1 MPFLTLE
8 DPNAKIKGSR
18 DPLGAQPVW
27 SRFARHVV
35 TNVTGA
41 ANSVRGFTILL
52 LGRYYADR
60 LIESGAVPK
69 EQALDVVLRME
80 QLGAYARHVGH
91 GVDGDI
97 RGIERVKALLQEH
110 QGRPYIE
117 PGQRGRIL
125 SDQRVYGLWGLY
137 TVSSRVSG
145 LVPEGPIGVTEPVAE
160 LIEQVYRPKLTRVEP
175 QLLKM
180 LENGGRLDT
189 KGKNPLFKALCE
201 LLSEQLSPPEV
212 DFYGRYL
219 RDALETE
226 GAGSRGVQARF
237 VELLT
242 AHTDLNGRFSR
253 EESVALAEAAAKTD
267 PELADR
273 LRRIIHLEAL
283 LAPADALF
291 DYVLTRN
298 GKTPE
303 ELGEKLEEHW
313 GPRVPNLDPE
323 TFSEMLPEI
332 ESASSEV
339 QARLMKAC
347 QAALSGGK
355 YGDAI
360 CHLLEWNAELMK
372 SRKAAP
378 WARLSPDGRIEVR
391 YRGAETLLPEEDEL
405 GTLWNNQY
413 FVDSLKRITR
423 QLGAGT

>member
-18 DPLGAQPVW
+18 DPLGAQPIW
-27 SRFARHVV
+27 NRFARHVV

-52 LGRYYADR
+52 LGRYYASR

-80 QLGAYARHVGH
+80 QIGAYARHVGH

-117 PGQRGRIL
+117 VGQRGRIL

-137 TVSSRVSG
+137 TVSARVSG
-145 LVPEGPIGVTEPVAE
+145 LVPEGPIGVTEPVVE
-160 LIEQVYRPKLTRVEP
+160 LIEQVYRPRLARIEP
-175 QLLKM
+175 QLLK
-180 LENGGRLDT
+180 LLASGGRLDT
-189 KGKNPLFKALCE
+189 KGRNPLFRMLCE
-201 LLSEQLSPPEV
+201 LLPEKLSPPEV
-212 DFYGRYL
+212 NFYGRYL
-219 RDALETE
+219 RDARETE

-242 AHTDLNGRFSR
+242 AHTDLDHRLTR
-253 EESVALAEAAAKTD
+253 EEAVALAEAAAKTD
-267 PELADR
+267 SELAES
-273 LRRIIHLEAL
+273 LRRVTQLEAL

-291 DYVLTRN
+291 DYILTRD

-303 ELGEKLEEHW
+303 ELGEKLVEHW

-323 TFSEMLPEI
+323 TFSGLLPEI
-332 ESASSEV
+332 ESASSEI
-339 QARLMKAC
+339 QARTMKVC
-347 QAALSGGK
+347 HSALAGGK
-355 YGDAI
+355 YSEAI
-360 CHLLEWNAELMK
+360 LHLLDWNADLMK

-378 WARLSPDGRIEVR
+378 WARMSANGRIEVR
-391 YRGAETLLPEEDEL
+391 YRGAETLLPEEGEL
-405 GTLWNNQY
+405 GTLWKNQY

-423 QLGAGT
+423 QLSGGA

>member
-18 DPLGAQPVW
+18 DPLGAQPIW

-52 LGRYYADR
+52 LGRYYAAR

-69 EQALDVVLRME
+69 EEALDVVLRME

-97 RGIERVKALLQEH
+97 RGIERVKSLLQEH
-110 QGRPYIE
+110 RGRPYIE
-117 PGQRGRIL
+117 TGQRGRIL

-137 TVSSRVSG
+137 TVSARVSG

-160 LIEQVYRPKLTRVEP
+160 LIEQVYLPRLARVEP
-175 QLLKM
+175 RLLK
-180 LENGGRLDT
+180 LLKNGGRLDT
-189 KGKNPLFKALCE
+189 KGKNPLFRALCD
-201 LLSEQLSPPEV
+201 LLPEKMSPPEIE
-212 DFYGRYL
+212 FYGRYL
-219 RDALETE
+219 RDARETD
-226 GAGSRGVQARF
+226 GPGRRGVQARF

-242 AHTDLNGRFSR
+242 DHTDLNGRLTR
-253 EESVALAEAAAKTD
+253 EESVALAESAAKTD
-267 PELADR
+267 PELAER
-273 LRRIIHLEAL
+273 LQRMICLEAL

-291 DYVLTRN
+291 DHVLTRD

-313 GPRVPNLDPE
+313 GPRVPNLNPE
-323 TFSEMLPEI
+323 TFSELLPEI
-332 ESASSEV
+332 ESASSEI
-339 QARLMKAC
+339 QARKMKAC
-347 QAALSGGK
+347 HAALAGGK

-360 CHLLEWNAELMK
+360 RDLLEWNAELMK

-378 WARLSPDGRIEVR
+378 WARLSSDGRIEVR
-391 YRGAETLLPEEDEL
+391 YRGAETLLPEEGEL
-405 GTLWNNQY
+405 GTLWKNQY

-423 QLGAGT
+423 QLSVSA